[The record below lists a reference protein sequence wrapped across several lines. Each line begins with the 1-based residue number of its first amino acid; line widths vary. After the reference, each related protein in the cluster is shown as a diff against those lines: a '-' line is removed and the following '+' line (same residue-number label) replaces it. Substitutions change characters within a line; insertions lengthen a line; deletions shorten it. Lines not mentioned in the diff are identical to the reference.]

1 MHIYAILII
10 TALITIITTVGATA
24 YKLGRMSGYE
34 KGLDDALRIIEDSHS
49 RVMENHKER
58 SNA

>member
-10 TALITIITTVGATA
+10 TALITIITTVGTTA

-49 RVMENHKER
+49 RVMESYKER